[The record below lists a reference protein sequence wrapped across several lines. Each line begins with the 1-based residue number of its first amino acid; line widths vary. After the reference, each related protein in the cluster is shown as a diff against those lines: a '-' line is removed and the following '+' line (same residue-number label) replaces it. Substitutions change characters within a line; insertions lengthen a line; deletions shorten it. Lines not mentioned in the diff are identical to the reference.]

1 MRLWYYELLPC
12 LPELQFKGQLREL
25 VVIMHDWR
33 DKGHTNH
40 LLINKVME
48 YDKKHLTSY
57 FLRYNEEYNRR
68 YGKEI
73 DKKIYWEFLNFA
85 DYEMGKDY
93 KLSPANGIDIVSIR
107 LVKNIFDG
115 WHTKEYLRSNMANL
129 WEKHFM
135 GVGKSRISDEEWE
148 TLLRG
153 YKEIT
158 GEEYVI

>member
-1 MRLWYYELLPC
+1 MRIWHYELLPY
-12 LPELQFKGQLREL
+12 LPDLQFKGQLREL
-25 VVIMHDWR
+25 IAIMHDWKN
-33 DKGHTNH
+33 KGTTNH
-40 LLINKVME
+40 LLINKVMDYSKE
-48 YDKKHLTSY
+48 DLFRYSV
-57 FLRYNEEYNRR
+57 RYNDECIRR
-68 YGKEI
+68 YGKSMGEKY
-73 DKKIYWEFLNFA
+73 KKEFVDFCPNRHSYLS
-85 DYEMGKDY
+85 YELFK
-93 KLSPANGIDIVSIR
+93 
-107 LVKNIFDG
+107 G

>member
-1 MRLWYYELLPC
+1 MRIWDYRLLPY
-12 LPELQFKGQLREL
+12 LSELQFKGQLREL
-25 VVIMHDWR
+25 VAIMHDWKN
-33 DKGHTNH
+33 KGTTNH
-40 LLINKVME
+40 LLINKVMQ

-57 FLRYNEEYNRR
+57 FLIYNQEYIKRYN
-68 YGKEI
+68 KDI
-73 DKKIYWEFLNFA
+73 DRNLFWEFLDFA
-85 DYEMGKDY
+85 NYEYGKDF
-93 KLSPANGIDIVSIR
+93 KLDISSLDIISIR
-107 LVKNIFDG
+107 LVKDIFPD

>member
-1 MRLWYYELLPC
+1 MRIWDVRLLKF
-12 LPELQFKGQLREL
+12 LPDLQFRGQLREL
-25 VVIMHDWR
+25 MLILHDWR
-33 DKGHTNH
+33 DNGKTNH

-48 YDKKHLTSY
+48 YPKNDLVRY
-57 FLRYNEEYNRR
+57 FMHYEAIYHKR
-68 YGKEI
+68 YGKWLN
-73 DKKIYWEFLNFA
+73 KQWEEFRA
-85 DYEMGKDY
+85 
-93 KLSPANGIDIVSIR
+93 
-107 LVKNIFDG
+107 FDDTPVENRSFGCFVG

-158 GEEYVI
+158 GEDYKI

>member
-1 MRLWYYELLPC
+1 MRLWSVDLLEF
-12 LPELQFKGQLREL
+12 LPDLQFKGQLREMML
-25 VVIMHDWR
+25 IMRDWR

-48 YDKKHLTSY
+48 YDKSELYSY
-57 FLRYNEEYNRR
+57 FIIYYSAYKERYN
-68 YGKEI
+68 KTI
-73 DKKIYWEFLNFA
+73 DSKILREFEDFGG
-85 DYEMGKDY
+85 YRFTSHPFE
-93 KLSPANGIDIVSIR
+93 
-107 LVKNIFDG
+107 G

-153 YKEIT
+153 YKELT
-158 GEEYVI
+158 GEDYTI

>member
-1 MRLWYYELLPC
+1 MRLWHYELLPY
-12 LPELQFKGQLREL
+12 LPELQFKGQLRE
-25 VVIMHDWR
+25 VIAIMRDWQV
-33 DKGHTNH
+33 KGKTNH
-40 LLINKVME
+40 ILINKVTE
-48 YDKKHLTSY
+48 YEKKDLSTY
-57 FLRYNEEYNRR
+57 FYRYMWEYYNRYN
-68 YGKEI
+68 KH
-73 DKKIYWEFLNFA
+73 
-85 DYEMGKDY
+85 
-93 KLSPANGIDIVSIR
+93 IDIRTVHAFEEFSSAYYDQSTP
-107 LVKNIFDG
+107 IFIG